1 VNGKYAKGLKHGEYC
16 LYDKSK
22 RNMGAGSVY
31 NRTNGVNK
39 QQDSWTIT
47 EEPWLKYNKILF
59 STQNTNA
66 WRNLKGNQEWTI
78 RRHRQHWAQVTEQR
92 QIKQKHSTET
102 K

>member
-39 QQDSWTIT
+39 QQDS
-47 EEPWLKYNKILF
+47 
-59 STQNTNA
+59 
-66 WRNLKGNQEWTI
+66 
-78 RRHRQHWAQVTEQR
+78 
-92 QIKQKHSTET
+92 
-102 K
+102 